1 MVFSD
6 LLFLFRFLPIVLLIY
21 FIAPKKL
28 RNGILFFSSLVFYA
42 WGEPV
47 YVCLMLFSTLVD
59 YVHGR
64 LVYRFKNNGELKKA
78 KIVVAS
84 SMIINLG
91 LLGFF
96 KYVDFFIGSVN
107 SVFGSS
113 IEFLNVAL
121 PIGISFYTFQTMSYT
136 LDIYMNNE
144 EPQKN
149 IINFGAYVAMFP
161 QLIAGPIVQYRTV
174 ANELRSRKENIDD
187 FALGVRRFILGLG
200 KKVLLANSTGAV
212 WTEIKNLPDAD
223 LTVAGSWIGI
233 ICFALQIYYDFAGYS
248 DMAIGLGKM
257 FGFNFPVNFDYP
269 YLSKSVTEFFRR
281 WHISLGKWFRDY
293 VYIPL
298 GGNRKGLLKQ
308 VRNIMIVWFLTGFW
322 HGAAYNF
329 ILWGLYFGILLVIEK
344 LFLLKLLNK
353 INGAFAHIYA
363 LFVVLIG
370 WVLFEFDSMNAMGRF
385 FTCMFGFGRFSL
397 CNDYTLYLLINSA
410 AVIVIAA
417 IGSTPLPKLIA
428 DKILMKINNK
438 EILSAIAENIVLV
451 IVFMICL
458 FYLVAGS
465 YNPFLYFRF

>member
-107 SVFGSS
+107 SVFGNS

-385 FTCMFGFGRFSL
+385 FSCMFGFGGFSL

-417 IGSTPLPKLIA
+417 VGSTPLPKLIA
-428 DKILMKINNK
+428 DKILMKINSK

>member
-6 LLFLFRFLPIVLLIY
+6 LIFLFRFLPIVLIVY
-21 FIAPKKL
+21 FASPKKL
-28 RNGILFFSSLVFYA
+28 RNAVLFFSSLVFYA

-47 YVCLMLFSTLVD
+47 YVLLMLFSTVVD
-59 YVHGR
+59 YINGR
-64 LVYRFKNNGELKKA
+64 LVYRFKNNNQTTKA
-78 KIVVAS
+78 KIVVIS
-84 SMIINLG
+84 SMVINLG

-96 KYVDFFIGSVN
+96 KYADFFIGTVN
-107 SVFGSS
+107 GLFGTS

-200 KKVLLANSTGAV
+200 KKVLLANSTGAI
-212 WTEIKNLPDAD
+212 WTEIKGLPDAD
-223 LTVAGSWIGI
+223 LSVVAAWFGI
-233 ICFALQIYYDFAGYS
+233 ICFALQIYYDFSGYS

-257 FGFNFPVNFDYP
+257 FGFKFPINFDYP
-269 YLSKSVTEFFRR
+269 YMSKSVTEFFRR

-298 GGNRKGLLKQ
+298 GGNRKGIAKQ
-308 VRNIMIVWFLTGFW
+308 IRNILIVWILTGFW

-329 ILWGLYFGILLVIEK
+329 VLWGLYFGILLVIEK
-344 LFLLKLLNK
+344 VFLLKVLDK
-353 INGAFAHIYA
+353 VKSVFSHIYL

-370 WVLFEFDSMNAMGRF
+370 WVFFEFDSMSQMGRF
-385 FTCMFGFGRFSL
+385 FSCMFGFGNFKFV
-397 CNDYTLYLLINSA
+397 NQFTVYLLLNG
-410 AVIVIAA
+410 IVVLIIAA
-417 IGSTPLPKLIA
+417 IGATPLSKNIAVKFMDKIKEKEVLSTVVENVVLIA
-428 DKILMKINNK
+428 IFL
-438 EILSAIAENIVLV
+438 
-451 IVFMICL
+451 ICI

>member
-21 FIAPKKL
+21 FISPKKL

-59 YVHGR
+59 YIHGR
-64 LVYRFKNNGELKKA
+64 LVYRFKNKKELTKA

-149 IINFGAYVAMFP
+149 IIDFGAYVAMFP

-174 ANELRSRKENIDD
+174 ANELRGRKENIDD

-223 LTVAGSWIGI
+223 ITVVLAWIGI

-257 FGFNFPVNFDYP
+257 LGFNFPVNFDYP

-298 GGNRKGLLKQ
+298 GGNRKGILKQ

-344 LFLLKLLNK
+344 IFLLKFLNK
-353 INGAFAHIYA
+353 INGAFSHIYA

-370 WVLFEFDSMNAMGRF
+370 WVLFEFDSMSAMGRF
-385 FTCMFGFGRFSL
+385 FSCMFGFGGFSI
-397 CNDYTLYLLINSA
+397 CNDYTLYLLMNSI
-410 AVIVIAA
+410 AVIIIAVV
-417 IGSTPLPKLIA
+417 GSTPLPKLIA
-428 DKILMKINNK
+428 DKIMMKINSK
-438 EILSAIAENIVLV
+438 EILSAIVENIVLV
-451 IVFMICL
+451 IIFMICL